1 MSESAKVTPLPHAER
16 HYKGSRFKAMPK
28 VPFRMMLTGRS
39 GSGKTVT
46 ISSMV
51 LDHYRG
57 CFESIYIFSSTADLD
72 PTFKAI
78 ATYAQE
84 ELGQGKTDD
93 PASVEFVYTTFNE
106 PTILEI
112 MERTKLSI
120 EKQTRD
126 KKRILKGSLLII
138 DDMSHTK
145 ELRNHGGSVLG
156 RCFTT
161 ARHHGLSIIAS
172 THSANSL
179 GALARRQ
186 IDTLCCYSISN
197 RLEMQSLSD
206 QYSRLAS
213 KDPRVFDQIYKY
225 AAGPG
230 SPPFS
235 FLTIHVNSRDKD
247 RTFCARFDEWILPP
261 DD

>member
-1 MSESAKVTPLPHAER
+1 MSAKVTPLPQAER
-16 HYKGSRFKAMPK
+16 HYKNSKYKAMPK
-28 VPFRMMLTGRS
+28 VPFRLMLTGRS

-46 ISSMV
+46 ISSLV

-57 CFESIYIFSSTADLD
+57 CFEAIYLFSSTAELD

-78 ATYAQE
+78 ANYARD
-84 ELGQGKTDD
+84 ELGQGETDD
-93 PASVEFVYTTFNE
+93 PASTQFVHTTLSE
-106 PTILEI
+106 PAILDI
-112 MERTKLSI
+112 MERTKDSI
-120 EKQTRD
+120 ERQAKT
-126 KKRILKGSLLII
+126 KKHIKGSLLII
-138 DDMSHTK
+138 DDLSHTK
-145 ELRNHGGSVLG
+145 ELRNHGGSVIG
-156 RCFTT
+156 RVFTT

-186 IDTLCCYSISN
+186 IDTLCCFGISN
-197 RLEMQSLSD
+197 RLEMQSLVD

-213 KDPRVFDQIYKY
+213 QDPKIFEEIYKY

-230 SPPFS
+230 SPPYS

>member
-1 MSESAKVTPLPHAER
+1 MSAKVTPLPHAER
-16 HYKGSRFKAMPK
+16 HYKNSSYKAMPK

-57 CFESIYIFSSTADLD
+57 CFEAIYIFSSTAELD

-78 ATYAQE
+78 ANYARD

-93 PASVEFVYTTFNE
+93 PASVGFVHTTLSE
-106 PTILEI
+106 PAILDI
-112 MERTKLSI
+112 MERTKDSI
-120 EKQTRD
+120 EKQAKT
-126 KKRILKGSLLII
+126 KKLIKGSLLII
-138 DDMSHTK
+138 DDLSHTK
-145 ELRNHGGSVLG
+145 ELRNHGGSMIG

-197 RLEMQSLSD
+197 RLEMQSLVD

-213 KDPRVFDQIYKY
+213 QDPKIFEEIYKY

-230 SPPFS
+230 SPPYS

-261 DD
+261 DDE